1 MSLNGRFQTTKDFL
15 DGYISQPVVK
25 KNEIYF
31 SKNEFLKY
39 CRIAFIYIYRVYNG
53 LVGLSSLARPTHQ
66 RDVKFKKMAVDS
78 KHMRKVIRKERS
90 FNFETVL

>member
-39 CRIAFIYIYRVYNG
+39 CRIAFIYRG
-53 LVGLSSLARPTHQ
+53 AKWSRVGLSPLARPTHQ